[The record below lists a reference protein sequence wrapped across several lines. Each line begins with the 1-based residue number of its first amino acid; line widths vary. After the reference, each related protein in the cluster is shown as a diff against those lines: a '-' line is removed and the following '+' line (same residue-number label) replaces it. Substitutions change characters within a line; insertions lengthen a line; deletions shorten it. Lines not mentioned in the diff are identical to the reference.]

1 MPLLLKLLLVCTALG
16 AALFDLRLRRIPNWL
31 NIAGVVLGLCVNT
44 YLWAGRGALDSVLGL
59 LLALA
64 IYTPLYALRGM
75 GAGDVKLMAAIG
87 AIAGP
92 GNWLTIFL
100 STALLG
106 GAVSVLL
113 VVRRKRLRETL
124 RNVSTIVD
132 SILRRRSP
140 VQACPELD
148 IRSENALKLPHG
160 AVIGAGV
167 LLFLLINPGSY

>member
-1 MPLLLKLLLVCTALG
+1 MPLILKLLLVSTALG

-31 NIAGVVLGLCVNT
+31 NLGGVILGLCFNT
-44 YLWAGRGALDSVLGL
+44 YIWAGRGAMDSSLGL

-64 IYTPLYALRGM
+64 IYIPLYALRGM

-113 VVRRKRLRETL
+113 VLRRRRLQETL
-124 RNVSTIVD
+124 RNISSIVH
-132 SILRRRSP
+132 SLLRRRAP
-140 VQACPELD
+140 VDACPQLD
-148 IRSENALKLPHG
+148 IRSQNALKLPHG
-160 AVIGAGV
+160 AVIAAGV
-167 LLFLLINPGSY
+167 LVFLLINPGPY